1 MGPHLSP
8 DAEGRPFIDRA
19 KVRRAEPLDGEF
31 VLATN
36 DDPLSAADLALGYK
50 GMWPIEACF
59 RRMNAAGLGIRPM
72 FHRTPRPDRGA
83 RQAVRVLART
93 IQRAAGIAAEAPR
106 SPRLV
111 DVLGRLRAR
120 CERG

>member
-36 DDPLSAADLALGYK
+36 DDPLSAADIAPGYK

-59 RRMNAAGLGIRPM
+59 RASAG
-72 FHRTPRPDRGA
+72 
-83 RQAVRVLART
+83 
-93 IQRAAGIAAEAPR
+93 
-106 SPRLV
+106 
-111 DVLGRLRAR
+111 
-120 CERG
+120 